1 MLAIYLACLALWVT
15 SSRAFFPW
23 IPCEDNN
30 SCEDQQSRRRSLES
44 DGVVTFPIS
53 VRASNNE
60 AVQSHGE
67 SISRIARYL
76 SAKYS
81 QAASSGNDEQHEG
94 SDLTKRQN
102 NRYTISRAQDP
113 KAANSIPLNQD
124 GTDFSYFVDVGLGS
138 GPKQMLMLLDTGA
151 GTTWIMGSTCKSSP
165 CTVHNTFGP
174 DDSSTFKAVA
184 KSFSISY
191 GSGSVSGSLAQDTLS
206 LAGKKIP
213 MTIGIA
219 NVTSDHFN
227 HFPFDGIL
235 GLSMASGAT
244 DNLLQTLKK
253 EKAFKSNVM
262 GVYVNRN
269 SDGPNMGEVTF
280 GGTDSSK
287 YTGDITYTTVPD
299 NAGGVWAIPM
309 GDLSYDGKKAG
320 ISGRRAYIDTGTTYI
335 FGPPGD
341 VSAIHKQIPGAKS
354 SDGVTYTA
362 PCNSNKSL
370 TVSFSGTSYTI
381 FTGDWLQAPNSDGE
395 CVSNLYGNEV
405 VKGSWLLGSTF
416 LKNVYAVFDMD
427 QTRIGFGP
435 RSVPPQVTSTT
446 SASGTPAATS
456 APLTHGPT
464 TPEATGVAS
473 PATGGTSTSSTGS
486 ARPSSNQPQS
496 PAQRIYSCPYML
508 AASFLIAV
516 TTASGLSG

>member
-1 MLAIYLACLALWVT
+1 MLAIYLAYLALWVT
-15 SSRAFFPW
+15 SSHAFFPW
-23 IPCEDNN
+23 IPCEEDS
-30 SCEDQQSRRRSLES
+30 SCEAQKSQKRGPES
-44 DGVVTFPIS
+44 GGVVTFPLS
-53 VRASNNE
+53 RRASNNQ
-60 AVQSHGE
+60 AVESHGE

-81 QAASSGNDEQHEG
+81 QTASSGNDEQHEE
-94 SDLTKRQN
+94 SNLARRQN
-102 NRYTISRAQDP
+102 NRYTISRARDP
-113 KAANSIPLNQD
+113 KTADSIPLHQD

-151 GTTWIMGSTCKSSP
+151 GTTWIMGSTCKSTP
-165 CTVHNTFGP
+165 CTIHNTFGSG
-174 DDSSTFKAVA
+174 DSSTFKAEA
-184 KSFSISY
+184 KDFSISY
-191 GSGSVSGSLAQDTLS
+191 GSGSVSGSLARDTLS

-219 NVTSDHFN
+219 SDTSDHFN

-235 GLSMASGAT
+235 GLSMANGAT

-262 GVYVNRN
+262 GVYVSRN

-280 GGTDSSK
+280 GGIDSTK
-287 YTGDITYTTVPD
+287 HVGDITYSKVPE

-309 GDLSYDGKKAG
+309 GDFSYDGKKAG

-341 VSAIHKQIPGAKS
+341 VNAIHKQIPGAKS

-362 PCNSNKSL
+362 PCDSNKPL
-370 TVSFSGTSYTI
+370 TVSFSGASYTI
-381 FTGDWLQAPNSDGE
+381 FTSDWLQAPNSNGE

-405 VKGSWLLGSTF
+405 VRGSWLLGSTF

-435 RSVPPQVTSTT
+435 RAVPPQITSTT
-446 SASGTPAATS
+446 SASETPVTTS
-456 APLTHGPT
+456 APLAHGPT
-464 TPEATGVAS
+464 TPEANGS
-473 PATGGTSTSSTGS
+473 ATGGTSTSSTGS
-486 ARPSSNQPQS
+486 ARPSSNQPSS
-496 PAQRIYSCPYML
+496 PAQRIYLSRYVL
-508 AASFLIAV
+508 AASFFIAG
-516 TTASGLSG
+516 TTASGL

>member
-1 MLAIYLACLALWVT
+1 MLAIYLAYLALWVT
-15 SSRAFFPW
+15 GSYAFFPW

-30 SCEDQQSRRRSLES
+30 SCESQQSRRRGPES
-44 DGVVTFPIS
+44 GGVVTFPLS
-53 VRASNNE
+53 VRASNNA
-60 AVQSHGE
+60 AVKSHGE

-81 QAASSGNDEQHEG
+81 RSVSSENDEQHDG
-94 SDLTKRQN
+94 SDLTRRQN

-113 KAANSIPLNQD
+113 KTADSIPLHQD
-124 GTDFSYFVDVGLGS
+124 GTDFSYFVDIGIGS

-151 GTTWIMGSTCKSSP
+151 GTTWIMGSTCKSTP
-165 CTVHNTFGP
+165 CAIHNTFGP
-174 DDSSTFKAVA
+174 DDSSTFKAEA
-184 KSFSISY
+184 KDFSINY
-191 GSGSVSGSLAQDTLS
+191 GSGSVSGSLGRDTLS

-235 GLSMASGAT
+235 GLSMANGAT

-280 GGTDSSK
+280 GGIDSSK
-287 YTGDITYTTVPD
+287 HIGDITYTKVPD
-299 NAGGVWAIPM
+299 NAGGVWAIPL
-309 GDLSYDGKKAG
+309 DDFSYDGKKAG

-362 PCNSNKSL
+362 PCDSNKPL
-370 TVSFSGTSYTI
+370 TVSFSGASYTI
-381 FTGDWLQAPNSDGE
+381 FTSDWLQAPNANGE

-405 VKGSWLLGSTF
+405 VRGSWLLGSTF

-427 QTRIGFGP
+427 QNRIGFAP
-435 RSVPPQVTSTT
+435 RSVPPQVTSST
-446 SASGTPAATS
+446 SASGAPAATS
-456 APLTHGPT
+456 VPLAHGPT
-464 TPEATGVAS
+464 TPEATGPAS
-473 PATGGTSTSSTGS
+473 PATAGGTSTSSTGS

-496 PAQRIYSCPYML
+496 PAQRIYLSRYML
-508 AASFLIAV
+508 AASFLVAATI
-516 TTASGLSG
+516 ASGLS